1 MRKTRISVALAA
13 ALAGV
18 GASTQVMAVN
28 KSADDIGDA
37 FIGPYY
43 TTRGGWST
51 DFTVINTSNSTVPIK
66 VRFHEAN
73 NSRDVLDFIVVLSP
87 QDMVQAIVQEGPN
100 GPRLSFPAQG
110 ETSCVV
116 PQPTGRAPNGSGGY
130 FDFSNA
136 SYTGE
141 NQDYPQNADNDEV
154 YGSIDRAREGYFTII
169 EMGAAIPGVEDDQNY
184 VVPYNSNHAHL
195 DCAAVIAAFNKGPNN
210 ATILKTYEEF
220 ERNVNALKASYSLTN
235 IARGVQ
241 GSSEMV
247 TLANFAT
254 TYSLLNPTPTW
265 RYWANNENAA
275 YQAALAA
282 ANANLNAAA
291 TTLKNADANLSSTYG
306 CTSRLTNANGVGEN
320 AATDWPE
327 AGMPFTAPPACHQ

>member
-1 MRKTRISVALAA
+1 MKVMRKTRISVALAA

-116 PQPTGRAPNGSGGY
+116 PQPTGRDPNGSGGY

-136 SYTGE
+136 HYTNE
-141 NQDYPQNADNDEV
+141 NQDYPQGADNDLE

-169 EMGAAIPGVEDDQNY
+169 EMGAAIPGVEEDPAY
-184 VVPYNSNHAHL
+184 IVPYNSNHAHL
-195 DCAAVIAAFNKGPNN
+195 DCEAVDAA
-210 ATILKTYEEF
+210 
-220 ERNVNALKASYSLTN
+220 
-235 IARGVQ
+235 
-241 GSSEMV
+241 SE
-247 TLANFAT
+247 TSAIT
-254 TYSLLNPTPTW
+254 TPS
-265 RYWANNENAA
+265 
-275 YQAALAA
+275 
-282 ANANLNAAA
+282 
-291 TTLKNADANLSSTYG
+291 
-306 CTSRLTNANGVGEN
+306 
-320 AATDWPE
+320 
-327 AGMPFTAPPACHQ
+327 